1 MRKKTIRLLLC
12 LCALMFVVTTNA
24 QTKRTVTG
32 QVTDSTGQPIA
43 GVSISLPDG
52 KVIGATDD
60 KGSFSVSVP
69 SKTKDLLLKHIAYAV
84 LDAPIGG
91 DGNINVMLAPAKS
104 NMDEIVVT
112 AMGIKKDVRKLGYA
126 TSLVKGDDIVKTAPT
141 NFASALYGKAPGVTI
156 TTNAG
161 GATSAVSI
169 QIRGLNS
176 INYAR
181 QPLMVVDGAII
192 RDGDAN
198 NDGYWGGNQK
208 INGNGLLDINPE
220 NIESVNILK
229 GAAATALYGS
239 DATFGVIVIT
249 TKSGKGMK
257 GLGVDVSLAGN
268 IEKAAVTP
276 DVQTEYGPGYSWQLN
291 LANTG
296 TLDGWRTM
304 TVNGQTVNYPYLRAY
319 GQFGTKFDGRS
330 FYYFDGTT
338 RSYTG
343 TNNWNAFYRTGNSTI
358 ANVALSN
365 ASDKLTYRFAY
376 TRNDYKGIQIGGDQK
391 KNTFNLNVSYKITP
405 KLTAD
410 VVANYTNELVH
421 NRPRQI
427 YYLTNNF
434 GGFFSSAD
442 KMDAFF
448 NKYQTSTGYKWV
460 DYNVTD
466 PNFDVS
472 EKLAYNIRSKDFLD
486 FLWNQLANS
495 YDETTNRLIAS
506 TALNY
511 NIAEGLTLRGRYGVD
526 YTGYRLEEK
535 DRSTQRIA
543 AGASGG
549 YGVQSNQYTF
559 TSGDLL
565 LSYNKKITPDFNF
578 TASAGYQGRK
588 ESYYYTSASTQSGL
602 TVENWFSLNAD
613 AAGYHNSSATRSY
626 LTKDGLFGILDLNYH
641 DYLFVSGTL
650 RRERTSTLY
659 PGNNVFN
666 YPGISAGFELS
677 NAVKLPSF
685 VNYSKIRAAW
695 GKVGNPPNAYQA
707 NVVYTAGNVNGIP
720 TMTAPSSY
728 GNNDLKNEMK
738 TEIEFGWEN
747 KFLHGRLGFD
757 VSYYNNTTKGMI
769 LNLTLPTT
777 TGASSVI
784 VNVGDMRN
792 YGFEVSL
799 YGTPVRSQ
807 NFTWDARLNMGF
819 NRNKLLS
826 LAPNL
831 GLNQLTLSNF
841 DNGSLFLVA
850 TPGQAVG
857 DIMGYKVKTLNGQK
871 VVNSDGYYDLDYD
884 HLSKVGNIQPK
895 TSGGIINDFTY
906 KAFTLHTL
914 LDYRIGGQV
923 VSLGRLYGTAAGLY
937 KTTLAGR
944 DAEHGG
950 LAYYATQD
958 AQGNY
963 TYHPAATGATAGPN
977 GEVIHND
984 GMVLKGV
991 NADGSTNTT
1000 MIDAP
1005 SYYFNS
1011 FNWGGYPGSGSVNN
1025 YADGAV
1031 FDNNFLKVREVTL
1044 SYNIP
1049 KSLLSRLK
1057 IKGMTVSAYGRNLF
1071 YIYKS
1076 LKGMDPEGGVG
1087 TDMKSFATS
1096 IGSGSAP
1103 SRSYGVMLRLS
1114 L

>member
-1 MRKKTIRLLLC
+1 MRKQTITLLLC
-12 LCALMFVVTTNA
+12 LFALMFMVNANA
-24 QTKRTVTG
+24 QTKKTITG
-32 QVTDSTGQPIA
+32 QVTDSVGTPII
-43 GVSISLPDG
+43 GVSVLLSNG
-52 KVIGATDD
+52 TVIGETDE
-60 KGSFSVSVP
+60 KGTFSVSIPDTAQTVQ
-69 SKTKDLLLKHIAYAV
+69 LKHVSYATLV
-84 LDAPIGG
+84 VPIGS
-91 DGNINVMLAPAKS
+91 DGNITAMLAPTITKS
-104 NMDEIVVT
+104 DEVVVT

-126 TSLVKGDDIVKTAPT
+126 TSVVKGDDIVKTAPT

-156 TTNAG
+156 NSNPG
-161 GATSAVSI
+161 GATSAVAI

-176 INYAR
+176 IGYNR

-198 NDGYWGGNQK
+198 NDGYWSNQK

-220 NIESVNILK
+220 NIESINILK

-239 DATFGVIVIT
+239 DATFGVIIIT
-249 TKSGKGMK
+249 TKNGKGSK
-257 GLGVDVSLAGN
+257 GLGVDASLAGN
-268 IEKAAVTP
+268 IEKVAVTP
-276 DVQTEYGPGYSWQLN
+276 DVQTEYGPGYDWQSN
-291 LANTG
+291 LTNTG
-296 TLDGWRTM
+296 SMDGWRSL
-304 TVNGQTVNYPYLRAY
+304 TVNGETVSYPYLRAY

-358 ANVALSN
+358 ANIALSN
-365 ASDKLTYRFAY
+365 SNDKLTYRFAY
-376 TRNDYKGIQIGGDQK
+376 TRNDYKGIQIAGKQN

-410 VVANYTNELVH
+410 VVVNYTNELVH

-427 YYLTNNF
+427 YYLTNNY

-466 PNFDVS
+466 VNFDIA

-486 FLWNQLANS
+486 FLWAQLANS
-495 YDETTNRLIAS
+495 YDETTNRLIGSA
-506 TALNY
+506 TLNY
-511 NIAEGLTLRGRYGVD
+511 NILDGLTFRGRMGTD
-526 YTGYRLEEK
+526 YTGYRTEEK
-535 DRSTQRIA
+535 YRSTQRIA

-549 YGVQSNQYTF
+549 YGMTSNQYTF

-565 LSYNKKITPDFNF
+565 LSYNKSLSQDFSF

-588 ESYYYTSASTQSGL
+588 ESYYYTGVSTNSGL
-602 TVENWFSLNAD
+602 SVENWFSM
-613 AAGYHNSSATRSY
+613 AAEAGNYSNSSGSRSY
-626 LTKDGLFGILDLNYH
+626 QTKDGLFGILDLNYH

-659 PGNNVFN
+659 PGNNEFN

-677 NAVKLPSF
+677 KAVRLPSF

-695 GKVGNPPNAYQA
+695 GKVGNPPSVYVA

-747 KFLHGRLGFD
+747 KLLNGRLGFD

-769 LNLTLPTT
+769 LDLTLPTS
-777 TGASSVI
+777 TGASSVK

-792 YGFEVSL
+792 YGFELSL
-799 YGTPVRSQ
+799 YGTPVRGQ
-807 NFTWDARLNMGF
+807 NFTWDVRWNMGF
-819 NRNKLLS
+819 NKNKLLS

-831 GLNQLTLSNF
+831 GLNELILSNF
-841 DNGSLFLVA
+841 DNGSMYLMA
-850 TPGQAVG
+850 KPGQSTG
-857 DIMGYKVKTLNGQK
+857 DIMGYKVKTLDGQK
-871 VVNSDGYYDLDYD
+871 VVNDAGYYDIDYD
-884 HLSKVGNIQPK
+884 NLTKVGNIQPK

-906 KAFTLHTL
+906 KAFSLHTL
-914 LDYRIGGQV
+914 LDYRIGGQI
-923 VSLGRLYGTAAGLY
+923 VSLGRLYGTGAGLY
-937 KTTLAGR
+937 KNSLAGR

-950 LAYYATQD
+950 LPYYATQNAD
-958 AQGNY
+958 GSY
-963 TYHPAATGATAGPN
+963 TYTGVAAGTTAGPN
-977 GEVIHND
+977 GETIHND
-984 GMVLKGV
+984 GMVLSGV
-991 NADGSTNTT
+991 TSDGATNTK

-1005 SYYFNS
+1005 NYYINSYG
-1011 FNWGGYPGSGSVNN
+1011 WGGWPGSGYVNN

-1031 FDNNFLKVREVTL
+1031 FNNNFIKVREVTL
-1044 SYNIP
+1044 SYNLP
-1049 KSLLSRLK
+1049 KSVLSTLK
-1057 IKGMTVSAYGRNLF
+1057 VKGVTVSAYGRNLF

-1076 LKGMDPEGGVG
+1076 LKGLDPEGGVG
-1087 TDMKSFATS
+1087 TDMKSYATS
-1096 IGSGSAP
+1096 VGSGTAP
-1103 SRSYGVMLRLS
+1103 TRSYGLMLRLT